1 MSDQSGLADDLLR
14 GAAAIAQEMFGKRT
28 RAAQRKVYHL
38 RPQLGGTVFQLDDN
52 GMLLAFRSRLRAQL
66 ERRAQE
72 EEQRV
77 AALEAAKAVVT
88 PSKSRR
94 RRRAA

>member
-1 MSDQSGLADDLLR
+1 MSDQTGLADDLLR
-14 GAAAIAQEMFGKRT
+14 GAAAIAQEIFGKKT
-28 RAAQRKVYHL
+28 DAAKRKVYHL

-52 GMLLAFRSRLRAQL
+52 GMLLAFRSRLRAHL
-66 ERRAQE
+66 EARAVA

-77 AALEAAKAVVT
+77 AATEAAKAVVA
-88 PSKSRR
+88 PSKPRR